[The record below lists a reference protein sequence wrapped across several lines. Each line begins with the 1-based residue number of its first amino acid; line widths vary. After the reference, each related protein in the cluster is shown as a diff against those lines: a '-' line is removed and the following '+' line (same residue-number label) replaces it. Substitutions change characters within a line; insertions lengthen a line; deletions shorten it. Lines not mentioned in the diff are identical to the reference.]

1 MTADTPAQAR
11 LPLGLKLFHG
21 LGSVAYGVK
30 DNGFSTFLLIFYSQ
44 VVGLDASLVSL
55 ALMFAL
61 LADAFVD
68 PLIGYFSDRTYTRW
82 GRRHPWLYLAPLPLG
97 LAWMLLWSPP
107 DDHTHIFAYLVVV
120 AVLVTYATCPPGPI
134 TPRGPATTWIVCSD
148 CPSRNRV
155 IAPSCATQATPDAG
169 STDTVIGCSPTAIVA
184 RTW

>member
-1 MTADTPAQAR
+1 MR

-82 GRRHPWLYLAPLPLG
+82 GRRHPWLYLAPIPLG
-97 LAWMLLWSPP
+97 RFAEAEDVAKAVVWLCS
-107 DDHTHIFAYLVVV
+107 DDAAYING
-120 AVLVTYATCPPGPI
+120 AVLAADGGYLA
-134 TPRGPATTWIVCSD
+134 
-148 CPSRNRV
+148 
-155 IAPSCATQATPDAG
+155 
-169 STDTVIGCSPTAIVA
+169 
-184 RTW
+184 